1 MAINI
6 TKSTTAVTGPPDSID
21 HPIAIGQGAMETGH
35 VPAPKKE
42 LAKGELA
49 MIMAAIRKDKGENL
63 LIKGSSVQV
72 VERVPTGMFEVDLAL
87 GGGFPRGRYS
97 IVYGPEGSGK
107 TNLTYCAIANAQ
119 RLPPPCNKAV
129 FVDLEGTF
137 DPAWAS
143 MFGIDVDAL
152 IVVKP
157 SYGEEAMDMID
168 ALVRADDVAIL
179 VVDSLAV
186 VVSTKEMEQSSEK
199 FDVGTTAILI
209 KRMCNK
215 LIMALSQEQKRNH
228 TPCVIL
234 LNQTRFKVGV
244 MFGDPETMPGGK
256 TMLFLSSLTIR
267 VYGKNMIKK
276 DVHPELAAFKET
288 SAVVKKAKV
297 PITRLSFDYD
307 MCVYPHDGLNVG
319 ETRSW
324 NKLQQQLQDLG
335 YLMKGKKWALTT
347 EAAQGK
353 NPAKVIE
360 APTLVTF
367 QDTYESDPEFAQ
379 KLQALVIN
387 SSKGQMFLHAAEG
400 AAK

>member
-6 TKSTTAVTGPPDSID
+6 SKSVKKVEDLEHLD
-21 HPIAIGQGAMETGH
+21 HPVSIGQGSMESGH
-35 VPAPKKE
+35 VAKPMKTVG
-42 LAKGELA
+42 KGELA
-49 MIMAAIRKDKGENL
+49 TIMAAIRKTKGENL
-63 LIKGSSVQV
+63 IIQGSAVQV
-72 VERVPTGMFEVDLAL
+72 VERIPTGMFEVDLAL

-107 TNLTYCAIANAQ
+107 TNLTYCMIANAQ

-137 DPAWAS
+137 DPEWAK
-143 MFGIDVDAL
+143 MFGIDVDEL

-168 ALVRADDVAIL
+168 ALVRADDVAAL

-215 LIMALSQEQKRNH
+215 LIMALSQEQKRGH

-267 VYGKNMIKK
+267 VYGKNKIMKE
-276 DVHPELAAFKET
+276 VHPELAAFKET
-288 SAVVKKAKV
+288 AAVIKKAKV
-297 PITRLSFDYD
+297 PITRLSFDYE
-307 MCVYPHDGLNVG
+307 MCVYPHDGLGVG

-324 NKLQQQLQDLG
+324 SKLQAQLQELG
-335 YLMKGKKWALTT
+335 HLVKGKTWTLTLPNKT
-347 EAAQGK
+347 
-353 NPAKVIE
+353 IS
-360 APTLVTF
+360 APTLVTL

-379 KLQALVIN
+379 ACQALVIN
-387 SSKGQMFLHAAEG
+387 SSKGKMFLHAAEG